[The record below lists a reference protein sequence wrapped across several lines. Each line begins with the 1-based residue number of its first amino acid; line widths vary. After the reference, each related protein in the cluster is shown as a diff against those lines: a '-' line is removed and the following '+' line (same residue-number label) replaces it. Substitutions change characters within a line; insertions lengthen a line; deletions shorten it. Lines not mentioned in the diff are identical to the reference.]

1 MPRATEAE
9 KRAQAKYQKKPEQ
22 VAKRVA
28 RNKARRHMIKAGK
41 VRKGDGKDINHKDGN
56 ALNNSRS
63 NWQVQSRKA
72 NRSFPRTKSAG
83 KRNPRD

>member
-1 MPRATEAE
+1 MGKATEAE

-56 ALNNSRS
+56 ALNNKPS
-63 NWQVQSRKA
+63 NWQVQSRRA
-72 NRSFPRTKSAG
+72 NRSYPRTKNAG
-83 KRNPRD
+83 KKNPRD

>member
-56 ALNNSRS
+56 ALNNSPS

-72 NRSFPRTKSAG
+72 NRSYPRTKNAG
-83 KRNPRD
+83 KKNPRD